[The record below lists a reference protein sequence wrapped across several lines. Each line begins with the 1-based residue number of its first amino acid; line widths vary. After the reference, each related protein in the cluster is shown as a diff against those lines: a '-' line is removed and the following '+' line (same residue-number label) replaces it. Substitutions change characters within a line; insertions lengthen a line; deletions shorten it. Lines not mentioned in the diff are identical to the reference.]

1 MFFVWLKG
9 IGNDDKIIGMKKSN
23 GKYKNSKRNEKNLGR
38 RIVSLVVFV
47 AILFAFS
54 LLLDKYQD
62 RLPFKLPWRD
72 NAPVIEISQV
82 IGMDIPEYDGN
93 PYVIIDDNMPDEF
106 SGAYDKNEYEVGVH
120 YSELDEKDRAGMAW
134 GILDSSLMPTA
145 EREEKLETK
154 PSGWNP
160 AKYDD
165 LIEEGFLY
173 NRCHLIGFQLT
184 GENDNALNLMTGTR
198 YFNVEGMLPFENRV
212 AGYIRREDG
221 RVFYRVTPLFQG
233 NELVARY
240 VRMEGYSLDDKG
252 VAVCFDVL
260 VYNVQPGIII
270 DYATGVSRR
279 E

>member
-1 MFFVWLKG
+1 MAKNSNYKKNYNYKYKSGKG
-9 IGNDDKIIGMKKSN
+9 RKGNKKS
-23 GKYKNSKRNEKNLGR
+23 GWAKLISV
-38 RIVSLVVFV
+38 IVFIAIVLIASLF
-47 AILFAFS
+47 IDKFA
-54 LLLDKYQD
+54 DK
-62 RLPFKLPWRD
+62 LPFKLPWRD

-93 PYVIIDDNMPDEF
+93 PYVIIDDNTPDEF
-106 SGAYDKNEYEVGVH
+106 SGSYDKSQLEIGVH
-120 YSELDEKDRAGMAW
+120 YSELDERGRTGMAW
-134 GILDSSLMPTA
+134 GVLDSSMMPTV
-145 EREEKLETK
+145 EREENLETK

-165 LIEEGFLY
+165 LIEDGFLY

-221 RVFYRVTPLFQG
+221 RVFYRVTPLYYG
-233 NELVARY
+233 DELVARY

-260 VYNVQPGIII
+260 VYNVQPGIVIN
-270 DYATGVSRR
+270 YSTGASHR
-279 E
+279 EN